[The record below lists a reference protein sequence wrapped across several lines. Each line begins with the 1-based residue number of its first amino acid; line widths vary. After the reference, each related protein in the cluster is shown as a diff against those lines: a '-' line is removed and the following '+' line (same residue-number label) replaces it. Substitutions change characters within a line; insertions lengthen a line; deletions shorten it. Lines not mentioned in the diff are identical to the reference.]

1 VWSSLFKLRGRI
13 LLLLVG
19 ICLPLLGF
27 GKLAEEIWEKENG
40 FPWDVPLLMWIH
52 QGAKPQIDFL
62 ASALTQSS
70 DVLSI
75 TILFVLT
82 AAILVFQQRWRSLSF
97 FTVAILG
104 TGIINRVAKLLL
116 QRVRPHLWQ
125 SPAPEFDYG
134 FPSGHAMISMAFV
147 VALVILSPRKRRW
160 WAIIGGAVYVLMIGW
175 TRLYLGVH
183 YPSDIAAGWLA
194 AIAWVVSLG
203 LLFRLIGANRH

>member
-1 VWSSLFKLRGRI
+1 MWSSLFKLRGRI

>member
-1 VWSSLFKLRGRI
+1 